1 MFCNLSL
8 YSFAISDDFLSA
20 VYTQYEVNGDHE
32 VNGDQQKENLDHFVQ
47 DMLNPSPL
55 DDLNATGNAALNA
68 KANDDLNDTGNDDLN
83 ATGHDDLNATGNDD
97 LNATGNDDLNAT
109 GKGDHDNTDNED
121 EEDDE
126 NGCYNYLLKNNR
138 YRTPEELERELK
150 LIDAI
155 VESAVDAGEIVK
167 LRLRTRYASFL
178 NMYSFLT

>member
-1 MFCNLSL
+1 MYCNLSL
-8 YSFAISDDFLSA
+8 YSFAISDDVLNE
-20 VYTQYEVNGDHE
+20 VLTQYEQNPE
-32 VNGDQQKENLDHFVQ
+32 QQNQKLDHFVQ

-121 EEDDE
+121 EEEDE

>member
-1 MFCNLSL
+1 
-8 YSFAISDDFLSA
+8 
-20 VYTQYEVNGDHE
+20 
-32 VNGDQQKENLDHFVQ
+32 
-47 DMLNPSPL
+47 MLNPSPL

-68 KANDDLNDTGNDDLN
+68 KANDDLNDTGHDDLN
-83 ATGHDDLNATGNDD
+83 ATGHDDLNVTGH
-97 LNATGNDDLNAT
+97 DDLNAT